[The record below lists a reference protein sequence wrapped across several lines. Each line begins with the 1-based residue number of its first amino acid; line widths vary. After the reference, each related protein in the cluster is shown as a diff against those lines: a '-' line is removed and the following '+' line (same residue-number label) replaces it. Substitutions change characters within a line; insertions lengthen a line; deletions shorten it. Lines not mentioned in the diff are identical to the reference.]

1 MEEWCTFFGVMQL
14 MRQVEDFVGGVV
26 VVSAG
31 RLREYASGIL
41 TSLVELMLG
50 DGEVVMVVLLCI
62 TERFVKVYGFKVL
75 SYT

>member
-1 MEEWCTFFGVMQL
+1 
-14 MRQVEDFVGGVV
+14 MRHVDFVGGVV

-31 RLREYASGIL
+31 RLRESASGISTL
-41 TSLVELMLG
+41 LLELMLG

-62 TERFVKVYGFKVL
+62 TERFVKVYGFEVL

>member
-1 MEEWCTFFGVMQL
+1 
-14 MRQVEDFVGGVV
+14 MRRVDFVGGAGVG
-26 VVSAG
+26 SAG
-31 RLREYASGIL
+31 RLRESASGMA
-41 TSLVELMLG
+41 TSLLELMLG